1 MKLISCN
8 PEYHSQYDLKYQG
21 FLLNSSETNFIF
33 RVKNL
38 SSNNFQQINHIVTPQ
53 KVKERIKIIL
63 NRGGILEFVKTENR
77 IFCNNL
83 VLSDSLL
90 PNIFGEILL
99 KFYSS
104 SYSKMI
110 DLVNEIKK
118 ANPLN
123 YDLSDNHDFYTYKV
137 KRFLTDIALRMF
149 PLKIW
154 EGNYDADD
162 GYLIVKDD
170 GKIICSH
177 IYHKHLFENYL
188 LNNTKLETAS
198 TSRHNFGKLY
208 KENGEL
214 FIKLNLQIRFIN

>member
-1 MKLISCN
+1 MKLISYN

-21 FLLNSSETNFIF
+21 FFLNSSETNFIF

-38 SSNNFQQINHIVTPQ
+38 SPNNFQQINHIFTPQ

-63 NRGGILEFVKTENR
+63 NQGGILEFVKTENR
-77 IFCNNL
+77 IFGNNL

-104 SYSKMI
+104 SFSKMI

-118 ANPLN
+118 VNPLN

-137 KRFLTDIALRMF
+137 KRFLTDVALGML
-149 PLKIW
+149 PSQVW
-154 EGNYDADD
+154 EGNYDADG

-170 GKIICSH
+170 GEIICYH

-188 LNNTKLETAS
+188 FNNTKLETAS

-208 KENGEL
+208 KENGDL
-214 FIKLNLQIRFIN
+214 LIKLNLQIRFIT